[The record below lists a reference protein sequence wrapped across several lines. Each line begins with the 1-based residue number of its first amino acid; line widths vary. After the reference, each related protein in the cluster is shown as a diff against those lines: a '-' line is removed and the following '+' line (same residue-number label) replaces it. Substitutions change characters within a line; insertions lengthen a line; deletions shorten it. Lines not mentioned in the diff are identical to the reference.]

1 MPDSRT
7 TATRPARAPH
17 HRGGLVAASVAV
29 LTIAQL
35 FRQTGVHSWDT
46 VWAEDGKYFF
56 NGTNS
61 VGDLFHQQAGYLQ
74 LTGRLFGLGA
84 HVVRIDDV
92 AIFYAVGGAAL
103 TSLMAAAVWYF
114 SEPLVTSRVLRVVL
128 ALQVVLLPAM
138 LLEQVANGVNAMWA
152 VLYAGWWALVYR
164 PRHTVGVV
172 GASLV
177 AVLAA
182 CSSSLALV
190 FLPVAA
196 VLAWRRPGRYR
207 ILAAAFGVGCVVQA
221 VVTLGAPEVE
231 SSAHHAGDLPGIFS
245 IRVLGSMLVGE
256 QWVGDVWSAIGWGL
270 AALTVAVT
278 VGWLVVLAVRGKGEA
293 RVLGLVAVG
302 YAVLLYFGELW
313 VRGSVVMRIGSEYH
327 SFGRALLVIVDLV
340 ADGRAGAPR
349 LQRVEHPRRTRG
361 RRRDRRVVRGHERRR
376 VPGLDAAI
384 AGTGVEDVGAAGAP
398 SVSGRRGAG
407 GAPSG
412 AVPLQHHRVVRR
424 SAVTGRSNAAVMGR
438 KKPRP
443 SLRRRGSSR
452 SLRVRGH
459 EVRRG
464 LDNYPRAEPDR
475 NAAACEA
482 WATRIRHQSP
492 YVLL

>member
-7 TATRPARAPH
+7 TATRPAVRRTVEA
-17 HRGGLVAASVAV
+17 GCVAASVAV

-92 AIFYAVGGAAL
+92 AIFYALGGAAL

-114 SEPLVTSRVLRVVL
+114 SEPLVTSRVLRIVL
-128 ALQVVLLPAM
+128 ALQVVVLPAM

-293 RVLGLVAVG
+293 RVLGLVAVA
-302 YAVLLYFGELW
+302 YAVILYFGELW

-327 SFGRALLVIVDLV
+327 SFGARYSSLSIWLLTAGLVLLVSSVSS
-340 ADGRAGAPR
+340 
-349 LQRVEHPRRTRG
+349 T
-361 RRRDRRVVRGHERRR
+361 RVVR
-376 VPGLDAAI
+376 VSVVVIVVWFAVTSI
-384 AGTGVEDVGAAGAP
+384 AGFRGTTPRSQGPGWKTSVLQGRQACQDGAEQVELQVVP
-398 SVSGRRGAG
+398 YPYNITVSCAD
-407 GAPSG
+407 
-412 AVPLQHHRVVRR
+412 LQ
-424 SAVTGRSNAAVMGR
+424 
-438 KKPRP
+438 
-443 SLRRRGSSR
+443 
-452 SLRVRGH
+452 
-459 EVRRG
+459 
-464 LDNYPRAEPDR
+464 
-475 NAAACEA
+475 
-482 WATRIRHQSP
+482 
-492 YVLL
+492 